1 MNGSTLAERYGAIR
15 RSLPPHVKLIAVSKT
30 RTVEEIKA
38 LYDLGHRAFGEN
50 YPQELREK
58 QPLLPADIEWHFIG
72 HLQTNKVKYIAGF
85 VQLVHA
91 VDSERLLDELEK
103 RAAAHDRVIGV
114 LIQVHIA
121 EEETKHGFSPKE
133 LRTAIQQWS
142 PWRWPHIQLRGL
154 MGMATFTEDQAQVH
168 REFAELSRLFEE
180 IHGSFPIP
188 PEQFDTLSM
197 GMSGDVGIAIA
208 EGSTMVRIGTA
219 LFGERPA

>member
-1 MNGSTLAERYGAIR
+1 MHDHPKGAGRSSYEWVDTEALFRLLNAKAGSVVLDVGCGAGNYALAMAERVG
-15 RSLPPHVKLIAVSKT
+15 SDGLVWGV
-30 RTVEEIKA
+30 
-38 LYDLGHRAFGEN
+38 DLW
-50 YPQELREK
+50 QE
-58 QPLLPADIEWHFIG
+58 G
-72 HLQTNKVKYIAGF
+72 
-85 VQLVHA
+85 
-91 VDSERLLDELEK
+91 LDELEK